1 LTSDIRH
8 RVLVHTGFIV
18 VLILAG
24 TIGYVLLEGWSII
37 DALWMTITT
46 LATVGYGEVH
56 PLDNRGRIY
65 TMILILFGVG
75 TLLYILADLAEI
87 VIHTDPMQY
96 FGKRKMRERIEKL
109 AGHQVVCGFGRTG
122 QEVARALHLNGTPF
136 VIVEQDVTR
145 VRSAESL
152 GYLVLQ
158 GDALLDDTL
167 DLAQVRRATGIVCAL
182 ADDASNTFITLA
194 AKGMNENITVVCR
207 AANPGS
213 ESRMVRAGASSVIS
227 PYVICGRRMATAV
240 THPLVLEF
248 LDVAM
253 HSPTY
258 DLRLEQVVLERG
270 SAFVGKTLKESNIK
284 QTAGAMVL
292 AVNQGGKLITNPPPE
307 LVFQSGDD
315 LIVLG
320 ADEELKK
327 VRQLA
332 EGHAD
337 KKD

>member
-1 LTSDIRH
+1 M
-8 RVLVHTGFIV
+8 VLEH
-18 VLILAG
+18 
-24 TIGYVLLEGWSII
+24 WSFL
-37 DALWMTITT
+37 DALFMTVTT

-56 PLDNRGRIY
+56 PLDARGRIY

-75 TLLYILADLAEI
+75 LLVYILTDLAEI
-87 VIHTDPMQY
+87 VVHANPMVF
-96 FGKRKMRERIEKL
+96 FGRRRLREKISKL
-109 AGHQVVCGFGRTG
+109 IKHQVVCGFGRTG
-122 QEVARALHLNGTPF
+122 QEVCRIFAHYGVDF
-136 VIVEQDVTR
+136 VVVEDDAAR
-145 VRSAESL
+145 VRQAEDL
-152 GYLVLQ
+152 GYLALQ
-158 GDALLDDTL
+158 GDATL
-167 DLAQVRRATGIVCAL
+167 DETLGQAQVQKAAGIVCTL
-182 ADDASNTFITLA
+182 PDDASNTFITLA
-194 AKGMNENITVVCR
+194 AKNMNEHITVVCR

-213 ESRMVRAGASSVIS
+213 EAKMIRAGAHSVIS
-227 PYVICGRRMATAV
+227 PYIICGRRMATAV

-258 DLRLEQVVLERG
+258 DLRLEQATVEPG
-270 SAFVGKTLKESNIK
+270 SGLIGRTLKEANIK
-284 QTAGAMVL
+284 QTSGAMVL
-292 AVNQGGKLITNPPPE
+292 AVNQGGKLITNPPPD

-332 EGHAD
+332 ECGVD